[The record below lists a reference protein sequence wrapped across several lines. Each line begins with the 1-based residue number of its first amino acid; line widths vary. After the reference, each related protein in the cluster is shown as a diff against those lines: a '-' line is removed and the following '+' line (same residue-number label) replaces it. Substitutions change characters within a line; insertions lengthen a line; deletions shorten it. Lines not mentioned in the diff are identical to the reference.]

1 MAKGINISAITGNRV
16 LQHILF
22 WLTVSSFFVMMY
34 SFKSTWQIA
43 LHNNVFF
50 MPVHMALFYAV
61 GYWLIPRYL
70 LAGKYVQFGVGLIV
84 TNIVLSLTSRFVDIF
99 IAYPY
104 LAKHYLG
111 EFDDPYHGESRSKLF
126 LHPVYFINAF
136 KSLNLVAC
144 FGIGV
149 KYFKMWHE
157 RKQAALKAEMD
168 ALKGQLHPH
177 FLFNTLNNLYS
188 LTLQNSP
195 KSSNTV
201 LGLSEMLRYMLY
213 ECNTDLVPL
222 SNEVRMLK
230 HYTELEKLRYEERLD
245 LTFNINGNL
254 NGLYIAPLLLLP
266 FIENTFKHGASEKV
280 GHNWI
285 NINLS
290 VNSNVL
296 KIKASN
302 SKPEQVKSDADRH
315 FGNIGLQNVK
325 KRLELLYPQQ
335 HNLKILDDDEAFLIV
350 LELTLTR
357 REQALPTAIL
367 HENTYAY
374 S

>member
-34 SFKSTWQIA
+34 SFKSTWEIA

-70 LAGKYVQFGVGLIV
+70 LAGKHVQFGVGLIV

-104 LAKHYLG
+104 LAKRYLG
-111 EFDDPYHGESRSKLF
+111 EFDDPYHGESLSELF

-157 RKQAALKAEMD
+157 RKQAALKAELD

-213 ECNTDLVPL
+213 ECNTDLVRL

>member
-1 MAKGINISAITGNRV
+1 MAKGKSILAILGNRL
-16 LQHILF
+16 LQHIFF
-22 WLTVSSFFVMMY
+22 WVVVSSFFVMMY
-34 SFKSTWQIA
+34 SFKSNWQIA

-70 LAGKYVQFGVGLIV
+70 LSGKYVQFALLLIL
-84 TNIVLSLTSRFVDIF
+84 TNLVLGLTSRLVDIF

-111 EFDDPYHGESRSKLF
+111 EFGDPYKGEPLSKLF

-136 KSLNLVAC
+136 KSLNLVAW

-157 RKQAALKAEMD
+157 RKQAALKAELD

-195 KSSNTV
+195 KSSNAV

-222 SNEVRMLK
+222 GNEVRMLK
-230 HYTELEKLRYEERLD
+230 HYTDLEKLRYEERLD
-245 LTFNINGNL
+245 LTFNIDGDL
-254 NGLYIAPLLLLP
+254 NNLYIAPLLILP
-266 FIENTFKHGASEKV
+266 FIENTFKHGASEKL

-285 NINLS
+285 NINLT
-290 VNSNVL
+290 VDGNVL
-296 KIKASN
+296 KLKASN
-302 SKPEQVKSDADRH
+302 SKPEQVKTDAGKH

-357 REQALPTAIL
+357 REQALPTAKP